1 MDTEKESTTIQDDLI
16 KKILEFPYET
26 LGIQKGGIYG
36 DETFDK
42 KGYLSDSN
50 INALRERLIK
60 YKIIGFE
67 FGNFGDYSIQYSN
80 QDRNPGQNW
89 CSNPGYTTLKGK
101 YVYAVYIDET
111 GNFYGNLQLTH
122 IIPVGCS
129 KGRNIPWAE
138 ELFVNPFIKWVDIGY
153 NPYSNVSYITT
164 SHHWTQYTGNVKP
177 TDAEIQKENKFLNR
191 IDSIIRCK
199 KIGEFAIK
207 STSILQCTG
216 HPIRHIYSFKNITLA
231 QVEEC
236 ENIEAEERRKQ
247 EEERIKE
254 EIRLIDLTL
263 EDLRRRDIAD
273 KNEKLTQILEYQK
286 FLFLSKNKE
295 YLNSTLLS
303 TESKTRPPPNYESYF
318 NYLCSVY
325 GNIYENLNS
334 MINYV
339 ISKVATTIE
348 LYNIIFTENESEKF
362 LLMFRK
368 HKSTEAFD
376 KLSLAFYENGHLS
389 LKDITTPVVLLSI
402 CNVEPIAK
410 YTINMIECR
419 NSLTENLDDVIILL
433 DILKTCIPEGVIP
446 YNRVNILLMRKWI
459 TKKDGELW
467 SGGRSR
473 SNITES
479 LEKTVFQL
487 SVTKRLIVN
496 SLYCNKLT
504 ELDEEQCYSETIKEN
519 IVLLETSQQSFK
531 ENDNSTEEENLS
543 DYEEW

>member
-26 LGIQKGGIYG
+26 LGIQSHGYGLYG

-42 KGYLSDSN
+42 KGYLSYSN
-50 INALRERLIK
+50 INTLRERLIK

-67 FGNFGDYSIQYSN
+67 FGNCRDYSIQYSN

-122 IIPVGCS
+122 IIPVACS
-129 KGRNIPWAE
+129 KGRNIPWEE
-138 ELFVNPFIKWVDIGY
+138 ELFVNPFIEWVHIGY
-153 NPYSNVSYITT
+153 NNSYSNVSYIST
-164 SHHWTQYTGNVKP
+164 SHHWTEYTEYVKP

-191 IDSIIRCK
+191 IDSIIPCK

-216 HPIRHIYSFKNITLA
+216 HPIRHRYGFNSITLA

-236 ENIEAEERRKQ
+236 ENIETEILRKK

-263 EDLRRRDIAD
+263 EDLRKKELAE

-303 TESKTRPPPNYESYF
+303 IESKTRPPPNYESYF

-334 MINYV
+334 MINYF
-339 ISKVATTIE
+339 INKVSEITE
-348 LYNIIFTENESEKF
+348 LHNIIFTENESEKF

-368 HKSTEAFD
+368 HKSTKAFD

-389 LKDITTPVVLLSI
+389 LKDITNPIVLLSI
-402 CNVEPIAK
+402 CNVELIAK

-419 NSLTENLDDVIILL
+419 NTLSDNLDDIIILF

-446 YNRVNILLMRKWI
+446 YNRVNNLLMSEWI
-459 TKKDGELW
+459 TKKNKDLW
-467 SGGRSR
+467 TDS
-473 SNITES
+473 I
-479 LEKTVFQL
+479 EKTVFQL

-496 SLYCNKLT
+496 SIHCNKLT
-504 ELDEEQCYSETIKEN
+504 ELDVDCSPEFLSIKN
-519 IVLLETSQQSFK
+519 L
-531 ENDNSTEEENLS
+531 DEEENISENLDTEEDNNS
-543 DYEEW
+543 DDNFYCIDEDY